1 MSKILSKADILG
13 STDLTTE
20 SVDVPEWGGAVI
32 IRTMTGTQ
40 RDAYEASLM
49 KRGPTGAYEVD
60 TVNMRAKLIAC
71 TVVDEGGAL
80 LFDSSADVQALA
92 GKNAAAL
99 ERLFVVAQR
108 LNGLAVS
115 STADAEKNSASGQ
128 DGVSTSA
135 SPQPSA

>member
-13 STDLTTE
+13 SNDLATE
-20 SVDVPEWGGAVI
+20 AVDVPEWGGAVI
-32 IRTMTGTQ
+32 IRAMTGTQ

-49 KRGPTGAYEVD
+49 KRGATGAYEVD
-60 TVNMRAKLIAC
+60 TVNMRAKLVAN
-71 TVVDEGGAL
+71 TAVDESGAL
-80 LFDSSADVQALA
+80 LFDPSADLSTLA
-92 GKNAAAL
+92 GKSAAAL

-108 LNGLAVS
+108 INGLAQS

-128 DGVSTSA
+128 DDASTSG

>member
-1 MSKILSKADILG
+1 MSKILSKADIFG
-13 STDLTTE
+13 SSDLTTE
-20 SVDVPEWGGAVI
+20 TVDVPEWGGAVI

-60 TVNMRAKLIAC
+60 TVNMRAKLIAY
-71 TVVDEGGAL
+71 TAVDDAGAL
-80 LFDSSADVQALA
+80 LFDSAADVAELA

-108 LNGLAVS
+108 LNGLAAT
-115 STADAEKNSASGQ
+115 STADAEKNSGSGQ
-128 DGVSTSA
+128 DGGSTSA